1 MLDDYCCIS
10 VQFLVYDNVIV
21 IIQDNVLI
29 FRTCLLLKY
38 SKDEACC
45 LSLIFEG
52 SPKCRRTQYG
62 KMLTTVGTIGTG

>member
-1 MLDDYCCIS
+1 M
-10 VQFLVYDNVIV
+10 VV

-38 SKDEACC
+38 SKHEACC